1 MGVVIHLTTIGSIN
15 SVTTS
20 YWVENLHLSF
30 VVPIKRTHEFNE
42 MGWKNFWWLNEMGW
56 KNFEKDRKIFGN
68 VLGTWQKNPV
78 EKQHLQN
85 HYMLQ

>member
-30 VVPIKRTHEFNE
+30 VAPIKRTHEFK
-42 MGWKNFWWLNEMGW
+42 WY
-56 KNFEKDRKIFGN
+56 R
-68 VLGTWQKNPV
+68 VA
-78 EKQHLQN
+78 
-85 HYMLQ
+85 